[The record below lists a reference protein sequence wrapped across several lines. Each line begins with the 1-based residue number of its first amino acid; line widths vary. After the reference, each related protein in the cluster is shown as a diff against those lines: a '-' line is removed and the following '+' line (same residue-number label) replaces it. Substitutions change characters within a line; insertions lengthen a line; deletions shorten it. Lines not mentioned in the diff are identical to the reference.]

1 MSHIPGATTIN
12 PAEVEQ
18 FSRIAEQWWDEN
30 GKFKPLHRINP
41 LRISYIKARAAEHFS
56 RVESDALHGKTLL
69 DIGCGGGLISEPMAR
84 LGAKV
89 TGLDASEKNIAVATL
104 HAQQS
109 KLAIDYRSGSA
120 ENLAATGATYDLV
133 LALEVIEHVDHLDL
147 FYDAITRLVAPG
159 GMLILS
165 TLNRTAKSYLLG
177 IIGAEY
183 ILGWLPRGTHQWQKF
198 IKPSEMRRAL
208 TQRGLEISDVTGMV
222 FRPQSWEFALNSNDL
237 NVNYLLVARRP

>member
-1 MSHIPGATTIN
+1 MSYTPGASTIN

-41 LRISYIKARAAEHFS
+41 LRISYIKTRAAENFS
-56 RVESDALHGKTLL
+56 MNEKQALSGRTLL

-109 KLAIDYRSGSA
+109 RLTINYRCGSA
-120 ENLAATGATYDLV
+120 EDLAATGARYEIV

-147 FYDAITRLVAPG
+147 FYDALTALLAPG

-165 TLNRTAKSYLLG
+165 TLNRTTKSYLLG
-177 IIGAEY
+177 IIGAEWVMR
-183 ILGWLPRGTHQWQKF
+183 WLPRGTHDWQKF
-198 IKPSEMRRAL
+198 VKPSEMQRAL
-208 TQRGLEISDVTGMV
+208 TKRGLEISDVTGMA
-222 FRPQSWEFALNSNDL
+222 FRPQNWEFVLKSNDL
-237 NVNYLLVARRP
+237 DVNYLLVARRP

>member
-1 MSHIPGATTIN
+1 MSYTPGASTIN

-41 LRISYIKARAAEHFS
+41 LRISYIKARAAEHFAINEGQVLS
-56 RVESDALHGKTLL
+56 GKTLL

-109 KLAIDYRSGSA
+109 RLTIDYRSGSA
-120 ENLAATGATYDLV
+120 EDLAATGANYDLV
-133 LALEVIEHVDHLDL
+133 LALEVIEHVNHLDL
-147 FYDAITRLVAPG
+147 FYDALTKLVAPG

-165 TLNRTAKSYLLG
+165 TLNRTVKSYLMG

-183 ILGWLPRGTHQWQKF
+183 ILGWLPRGTHDWQKF
-198 IKPSEMRRAL
+198 IKPSEMQRAL
-208 TQRGLEISDVTGMV
+208 TQRGLEICDVTGMV
-222 FRPQSWEFALNSNDL
+222 FRPQSWEFALKSNDL
-237 NVNYLLVARRP
+237 DVNYLLVARRP